1 MPLAG
6 ETRSGLKPRLWVGRA
21 ISELANKGVTRGPL
35 FRTPNG
41 QPIRAG
47 SMEPI
52 FFARLE
58 EVQEMRP
65 DLIPEQVDVTDVYG
79 VSRSF
84 RRGSTTEAGNRGVPA
99 TVIELNNRWR
109 KTERSGMS
117 QASLGMREH
126 YTDISL
132 ALPQLLK
139 YSKAL

>member
-1 MPLAG
+1 MPIAG

-21 ISELANKGVTRGPL
+21 IAALADKGITRGPL
-35 FRTPNG
+35 FSTSSG

-47 SMEPI
+47 AMEPK

-58 EVQEMRP
+58 EVQAIRP

-84 RRGSTTEAGNRGVPA
+84 RRGSTTEAGNRGVPT
-99 TVIELNNRWR
+99 TVIELISRWR
-109 KTERSGMS
+109 KTERAGMS
-117 QASLGMREH
+117 QVSLGMRGH
-126 YTDISL
+126 YTDVSL
-132 ALPQLLK
+132 ALPQLFK